1 MSVGAVDVTRV
12 RSLLEQAQ
20 QGARSRASSSSP
32 ADAFADLL
40 AAAIERRDL
49 TRWATGAGFV
59 TAAPTPV

>member
-40 AAAIERRDL
+40 ARTSKEQ
-49 TRWATGAGFV
+49 
-59 TAAPTPV
+59 